1 MARYEKKEFASM
13 CHMETNRLSVSINRD
28 KKVVLDA
35 DGLIDTAN
43 PINAMFLAKYS
54 NKPPKEKQE
63 RKPRGPKP
71 VAFTKPPAQDLHFDD
86 DTDDDDTDEDEQES
100 DAPAQTAEPKK
111 RGKDKPF
118 DLADA
123 AKLAIEIEKEKLK
136 KLQKE
141 NSRHDIAIHKA
152 NGLLIPTQLMERYVV
167 QMARA
172 QTTAFRQALEN
183 RLDQLGVRYRL
194 TPEDLARERKI
205 IIDQINAAN
214 DDAEKTILSQ
224 IKNISKEFST
234 SKGRQ

>member
-1 MARYEKKEFASM
+1 MAKYTPKEFGDL
-13 CHMETNRLSVSINRD
+13 CHMPTNRLSVSINRD
-28 KKVVLDA
+28 KKVVVGE
-35 DGLIDTAN
+35 DGLIDTDN
-43 PINAMFLAKYS
+43 PLNMMFLAKWS
-54 NKPPKEKQE
+54 ARQPKEKQE
-63 RKPRGPKP
+63 RKPRDPKP
-71 VAFTKPPAQDLHFDD
+71 VAFTKPPVQDLQFDD
-86 DTDDDDTDEDEQES
+86 DTDEGDQES
-100 DAPAQTAEPKK
+100 DTPVETTKPKK
-111 RGKDKPF
+111 RGKEKPF
-118 DLADA
+118 DLGDA
-123 AKLAIEIEKEKLK
+123 AALAIEIEKEKLK

-152 NGLLIPTQLMERYVV
+152 NGLLIPTQLIERYVV

-224 IKNISKEFST
+224 IKSISKEFST